1 MLDIGSSFCKLSI
14 LAGVETDCAGA
25 ANGWHLICT
34 ALARV
39 PNVSNKN
46 AYTAREPKAKQS
58 LVRYSIQFLVF
69 EASKARDVAHWDSLD
84 GG

>member
-1 MLDIGSSFCKLSI
+1 M
-14 LAGVETDCAGA
+14 
-25 ANGWHLICT
+25 

-46 AYTAREPKAKQS
+46 AYTAREPKVKQS
-58 LVRYSIQFLVF
+58 LVPYSLQFLVF

-84 GG
+84 GGLGSHQHEENSHVY